1 MQNLGPWGPRGP
13 LGAPWG
19 GFTYVEVYKTRKRN
33 YTLRQRCKDQNLNVF
48 IDKQFRQNEDVWVA
62 LVFILNEFNQNP
74 ENINMLK

>member
-1 MQNLGPWGPRGP
+1 MAPR
-13 LGAPWG
+13 G
-19 GFTYVEVYKTRKRN
+19 GFTYVEDYKTRKRN
-33 YTLRQRCKDQNLNVF
+33 DTRSQRCKDQNFNVF